1 MRRISMRLR
10 CVQGAAASGHLG
22 YDPFFLGA
30 SASMATVATAQG
42 GIRLRL
48 LGEPKLDLGT
58 DAFPLERKD
67 AALLA
72 LLAIDGAIARSKA
85 AALLMARCRRRRR
98 TQ

>member
-1 MRRISMRLR
+1 M
-10 CVQGAAASGHLG
+10 QGAAASGHLG

-67 AALLA
+67 AAP
-72 LLAIDGAIARSKA
+72 SKPN
-85 AALLMARCRRRRR
+85 R
-98 TQ
+98 TPNPAKRTK